1 MHQVIPYKRELILI
15 FILCFSCIFKPG
27 MNAILGPTGS
37 GKSSYVSLGFSILVN
52 YINQV
57 TYFYL
62 LWSVKTNT
70 PVLPYIHMMQYF
82 EYHSE
87 LPLILFINASL
98 MIGFCRHILQGVFCF
113 KFNVFIQSY
122 LCKIIVG
129 NTCAKA
135 FVQHTIQ
142 NYLGIFLLIQNF
154 SGKKSLHVQVNFR
167 LI

>member
-1 MHQVIPYKRELILI
+1 
-15 FILCFSCIFKPG
+15 

-82 EYHSE
+82 D
-87 LPLILFINASL
+87 PLILFINASL
-98 MIGFCRHILQGVFCF
+98 MIGFCRHILYGVFCF

-142 NYLGIFLLIQNF
+142 NYLDIFLLIQNF

>member
-1 MHQVIPYKRELILI
+1 MHQVIPNKQELILI

-70 PVLPYIHMMQYF
+70 PVLPYMMQYF

-142 NYLGIFLLIQNF
+142 NYLDIFLLIQNF

>member
-1 MHQVIPYKRELILI
+1 MHQVILNKQELILI

-122 LCKIIVG
+122 LCKIIG

>member
-1 MHQVIPYKRELILI
+1 MGSLRMYPWVFQFWVN
-15 FILCFSCIFKPG
+15 CI
-27 MNAILGPTGS
+27 NH
-37 GKSSYVSLGFSILVN
+37 
-52 YINQV
+52 V

-70 PVLPYIHMMQYF
+70 PVLPYMMQYF

-98 MIGFCRHILQGVFCF
+98 MIGFCRHILWGEFCF

>member
-1 MHQVIPYKRELILI
+1 MHQVILNKQELILI

-70 PVLPYIHMMQYF
+70 PVLPYMMQYF

-142 NYLGIFLLIQNF
+142 NYLDIFLLIRNF

>member
-1 MHQVIPYKRELILI
+1 
-15 FILCFSCIFKPG
+15 

-98 MIGFCRHILQGVFCF
+98 MIGFCRHILYGVFCF

-142 NYLGIFLLIQNF
+142 NYLDIFLLIQNF

-167 LI
+167 LIWDVKRKKIKPGSNFFKEKSIHF

>member
-1 MHQVIPYKRELILI
+1 MHQVILNKQELILI

-70 PVLPYIHMMQYF
+70 PVLPYMMQYF

-142 NYLGIFLLIQNF
+142 NYLDIFLLIQNF

>member
-1 MHQVIPYKRELILI
+1 MHQVIPNKQELILI

-70 PVLPYIHMMQYF
+70 PVLPYMMQYF

-122 LCKIIVG
+122 LCKIIG

-142 NYLGIFLLIQNF
+142 NYLDIFLLIQNF

>member
-1 MHQVIPYKRELILI
+1 MHQVIPYKQELILI

-70 PVLPYIHMMQYF
+70 PVLPYMMQYF

-142 NYLGIFLLIQNF
+142 NYLGIYFCSYKIFQ
-154 SGKKSLHVQVNFR
+154 GKKVYMFK
-167 LI
+167 